1 MGVPNGVMTVV
12 ADEGPADEGPAGEGL
27 VDEDLVDLVDGGPVV
42 VDPVD
47 PVDLVDPVDPEQN
60 QLIKRN

>member
-1 MGVPNGVMTVV
+1 MSVPNGVMTVV
-12 ADEGPADEGPAGEGL
+12 VDEDLADEGLVVGDL
-27 VDEDLVDLVDGGPVV
+27 VDEDLVDLVDLVDGGLVV

-47 PVDLVDPVDPEQN
+47 PVDMEQN

>member
-12 ADEGPADEGPAGEGL
+12 VDEDLADEDL

-47 PVDLVDPVDPEQN
+47 PVDLEQN

>member
-12 ADEGPADEGPAGEGL
+12 VDEDLADEGLVVGDL
-27 VDEDLVDLVDGGPVV
+27 VDEDLVDLVDLVDGGLVV

-47 PVDLVDPVDPEQN
+47 PVDMEQN

>member
-12 ADEGPADEGPAGEGL
+12 VDEDLADEGL
-27 VDEDLVDLVDGGPVV
+27 VDEDLVDEDLVDRVDGGPGV
-42 VDPVD
+42 VD
-47 PVDLVDPVDPEQN
+47 PVDLVDLEQN

>member
-12 ADEGPADEGPAGEGL
+12 VDEGL
-27 VDEDLVDLVDGGPVV
+27 VDGDLVDLVDGGPVV

-47 PVDLVDPVDPEQN
+47 LEQN